1 MTSKKGIKFISKCI
15 FILIIS
21 NIFIINQIVI
31 HYKNKNDSLDMCYIA
46 PEFTNLK
53 IIHFVITRFMVK
65 HSRLKHFVEIIFK
78 KEYILNGIRVLKKY
92 LIPSLENQSCK
103 KFIWILLLGDKANKM
118 FIKSLLGTNN
128 LFESELVYQRDLKSY
143 IKNKS
148 KGYDVLITSRIDYD
162 DRIYYD
168 AVNDVR
174 KEINLNKPMM
184 IFGYDKGVY
193 YYEIDNKY
201 YEFYSTYKNL
211 GCMSIFASLI
221 TILNKINDTYNI
233 YDLGSHVRLK
243 KVLLQKYQ
251 KFGIKSLNYEPAVFD
266 SGTAKFVWVRQ
277 NYSGD
282 FNFSENKKKHLKEN
296 EFDLNK
302 FYGKYKN
309 KSNKKLNY

>member
-1 MTSKKGIKFISKCI
+1 MIV
-15 FILIIS
+15 
-21 NIFIINQIVI
+21 NQTII
-31 HYKNKNDSLDMCYIA
+31 HYQNNKVSLDICYIP

-53 IIHFVITRFMVK
+53 IIHFIITRFMVK
-65 HSRLKHFVEIIFK
+65 HSRLKNFVKIIYK

-92 LIPSLENQSCK
+92 LIPSLDNQSCK
-103 KFIWILLLGDKANKM
+103 QFIWILLLGDKANKM

-128 LFESELVYQRDLKSY
+128 LFESELVYQRDLKRY

-174 KEINLNKPMM
+174 KEIDINKPMM
-184 IFGYDKGVY
+184 IYGYDKGAH
-193 YYEIDNKY
+193 YYEIENKY
-201 YEFYSTYKNL
+201 YEFYHTYNNF
-211 GCMSIFASLI
+211 GCMSIFVSLI
-221 TILNKINDTYNI
+221 TILNKTNDTYNI
-233 YDLGSHVRLK
+233 YDLGTHVRVK

-251 KFGIKSLNYEPAVFD
+251 QFGIKSLNYEPAVFE

-282 FNFSENKKKHLKEN
+282 LQYSERIKKRLKEY

-309 KSNKKLNY
+309 KN

>member
-1 MTSKKGIKFISKCI
+1 MNNNMIFKKKRKFISKCI
-15 FILIIS
+15 FILIIV
-21 NIFIINQIVI
+21 NIFIINQTII
-31 HYKNKNDSLDMCYIA
+31 LHKNKNDSLDRCYIA

-53 IIHFVITRFMVK
+53 TIHFVITRFMIK
-65 HSRLKHFVEIIFK
+65 HSRLKNFVEIIFK

-103 KFIWILLLGDKANKM
+103 QFIWILLLGDKADKM
-118 FIKSLLGTNN
+118 FIQSLLGTNN
-128 LFESELVYQRDLKSY
+128 IFESELVYQRDLKRY

-174 KEINLNKPMM
+174 KEIDLNKPMM

-221 TILNKINDTYNI
+221 TILNKTNDTYNI
-233 YDLGSHVRLK
+233 FDLGTHVRIK
-243 KVLLQKYQ
+243 KVLLEKYQ
-251 KFGIKSLNYEPAVFD
+251 KFGIKSLNYDPAVFD

-277 NYSGD
+277 NFSGD
-282 FNFSENKKKHLKEN
+282 LNSSENINKWLKEK

-309 KSNKKLNY
+309 